1 MRSFRGRNRRR
12 GHKGTVR
19 ITKTPKGVKRPAGIT
34 ESARPIRA
42 PANARRRAGQRAGRY
57 RWLMQVFRLLARLR

>member
-1 MRSFRGRNRRR
+1 MRSFRGRYRRR
-12 GHKGTVR
+12 SRTGTVR
-19 ITKTPKGVKRPAGIT
+19 ITKAQKGVKRAAGIT

-42 PANARRRAGQRAGRY
+42 PANAKRHAAQRAGQY